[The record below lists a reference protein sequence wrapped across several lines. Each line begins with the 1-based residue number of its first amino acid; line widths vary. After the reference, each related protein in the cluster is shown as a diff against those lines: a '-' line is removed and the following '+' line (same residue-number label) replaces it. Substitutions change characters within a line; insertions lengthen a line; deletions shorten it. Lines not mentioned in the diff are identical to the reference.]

1 MSQGNWGEI
10 PSFFF
15 WGIRRITSNTWAGGR
30 SKIFLENLKKG
41 IDFWEVIW

>member
-15 WGIRRITSNTWAGGR
+15 LGIRRITSNTWGAGGQ
-30 SKIFLENLKKG
+30 KIFWK
-41 IDFWEVIW
+41 I